1 MSARVR
7 VRALA
12 CASIVVLLT
21 ACGSH
26 AAEPTPVNLHTATL
40 ITQTRTPTPT
50 SVSAAP
56 EVLSGKATIQIGDN
70 YFVPPQLIVTVG
82 TAVTWINRGQIE
94 HTASSRDG
102 LFSSGG
108 LDFGGTFT
116 YAFTSPGIY
125 QYYCMNHGDM
135 RGQVD
140 VR

>member
-1 MSARVR
+1 MIAPVCM
-7 VRALA
+7 RALA
-12 CASIVVLLT
+12 LVSVACLLT

-70 YFVPPQLIVTVG
+70 YFVPPQLVVAVG

-108 LDFGGTFT
+108 PDFGGSFTHTFT
-116 YAFTSPGIY
+116 TPGIY
-125 QYYCMNHGDM
+125 QYYCMNH
-135 RGQVD
+135 RG
-140 VR
+140 

>member
-1 MSARVR
+1 VITR
-7 VRALA
+7 RAGAAVAITLLLA
-12 CASIVVLLT
+12 

-40 ITQTRTPTPT
+40 LTQTFPPTPT
-50 SVSAAP
+50 AVGSRAP

-70 YFVPPQLIVTVG
+70 YFVPPQLIVTTG

-116 YAFTSPGIY
+116 YAFTAPGIY

-135 RGQVD
+135 RGQVE